1 MNSEAESKFLI
12 TKPGPRPPYYKIA
25 DYLWGDGANIDSDG
39 NSTYPEDANW
49 TELSVCPRDDK
60 TPYVHVDSISEN
72 PLILEV
78 RSTSYEL
85 AKKAAEFIA
94 NETGGILENTSA

>member
-1 MNSEAESKFLI
+1 MNTKTESKFVISEL
-12 TKPGPRPPYYKIA
+12 GPRPPYYKVA
-25 DYLWGDGANIDSDG
+25 DYLWGQGANIDSDG
-39 NSTYPEDANW
+39 NSTNPEDTNW
-49 TELSVCPRDDK
+49 TELSVCFRDDES
-60 TPYVHVDSISEN
+60 PYVHVDPISEN

-94 NETGGILENTSA
+94 NETGGILKNTCA